1 MKKKLK
7 ETIQLMIGTT
17 DVGILFDKYNIYY
30 CIDQWITNGCII
42 FTQHKTYVIVG
53 SLEYDYINDHNIY
66 PELTIVKSD
75 DIYQSISD
83 IIASYKPVKVFTE
96 SCDNLRTF
104 KLYSSIPSAVWISD
118 SLGKILSLNRQTK
131 TQQETMCIVTACRM
145 AEEALRKI
153 TSFIEP
159 DKGISEIQIARQL
172 ERIITDLGYT
182 KSDCD
187 IMVHS
192 GPNTSYIHSPCTDR
206 FIEKGDLILIDLG
219 VKVDGYNSDVT
230 RMYSVGPVPSDV
242 KEVYDVVSKIHDFI
256 CDNITSMNPFELSTE
271 VDKIVNQSS
280 KDIGLNLSIDHA
292 LGHGIGLEVHESPT
306 IGAQQ
311 IRDEMTLAIEPG
323 FYIKNKFGV
332 RLENDVHIVDGRCM
346 YIGTLKDDIIVL

>member
-17 DVGILFDKYNIYY
+17 DIGILFDKYNIYY
-30 CIDQWITNGCII
+30 CIGQWITNGCII
-42 FTQHKTYVIVG
+42 FTQTKTYVIVG

-75 DIYQSISD
+75 DIYQSISN
-83 IIASYKPVKVFTE
+83 IIDSYKPVKVFTD
-96 SCDNLRTF
+96 SCDNLKSF
-104 KLYSSIPSAVWISD
+104 KLYSFIPSTVWISD

-172 ERIITDLGYT
+172 EGIITDLGYS

-219 VKVDGYNSDVT
+219 VKVSGYNSDVT
-230 RMYSVGPVPSDV
+230 RMYSVGPIPSDV
-242 KEVYDVVSKIHDFI
+242 EEVYDMVVKVHDFI
-256 CDNITSMNPFELSTE
+256 YKNITSMNPFELSTE
-271 VDKIVNQSS
+271 VDKIVSKAS
-280 KDIGLNLSIDHA
+280 KDIGINLNIEHA

-311 IRDEMTLAIEPG
+311 IRDEMILAIEPG

-332 RLENDVHIVDGRCM
+332 RLENDIRITDGVSQRL
-346 YIGTLKDDIIVL
+346 GTLEDDIIIL